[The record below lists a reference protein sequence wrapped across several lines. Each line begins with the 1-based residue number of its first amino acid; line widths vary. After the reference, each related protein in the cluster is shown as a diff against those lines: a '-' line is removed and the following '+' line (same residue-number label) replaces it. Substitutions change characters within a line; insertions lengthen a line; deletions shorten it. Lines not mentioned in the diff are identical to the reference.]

1 MSTWSAFKKLARQ
14 IFLTSYG
21 CECDWFRNPK
31 KLIAA
36 GYVTFPIN
44 GNEGEISGETQ
55 GETDHS
61 QADALDSELS
71 TLSSSSTTAS
81 SPPETTVFNKE
92 KFLTEVQ
99 KYRCLWD
106 TKSESYK
113 NRIIKQNAWTKIVE
127 AFDKEGK

>member
-1 MSTWSAFKKLARQ
+1 MAVSVTDFETL
-14 IFLTSYG
+14 
-21 CECDWFRNPK
+21 K

-81 SPPETTVFNKE
+81 SLPETNVFNKE
-92 KFLTEVQ
+92 KFLIEAMINGV
-99 KYRCLWD
+99 LP
-106 TKSESYK
+106 
-113 NRIIKQNAWTKIVE
+113 AKIE
-127 AFDKEGK
+127 T